1 MMTTPAV
8 APGFI
13 LFPAASRVPATEDV
27 ARGVKER
34 EEGRIGAAADAQG
47 EDMFV
52 REGFVR
58 EGVSFG
64 NKELTIE
71 TGRMAKQADGA
82 VVIRYGDTMVLVTAV
97 ASTAVRPGVDFMPLT
112 VDYLEKT
119 SAAGRIPGGYF
130 KREGRM
136 TEVEVL
142 TSRLI
147 DRPSRPLFPKGWR
160 FDTQVIAMVVST
172 DRENASDVLAMTGAS
187 CALLI
192 SDVPWAGPYA
202 GVRVGRVDGNFVV
215 NPTFAQR
222 EQADLDLVVAASRDA
237 IVMVEGGAGEVAED
251 VIVDALMF
259 AHEAAQPLI
268 DLQEKLRAAV
278 GKPKR
283 EFVPPT
289 KDPAI
294 VERVAALAGQKI
306 QAAMA
311 IREKHERYGALDAAG
326 AETLKALEGE
336 FPDRA
341 PEIGE
346 AFESAKKKHLR
357 ELVLDTGRRIDGRA
371 TNDIRTI
378 TCEVGVLPRTHGS
391 SLFTRGETQAL
402 VTTTLGTS
410 QDAQHIEGITGDIEK
425 RFMLHYNFPPFS
437 TGETKPLRGAS
448 RRETGHGHLAERAL
462 ARILPLEKDFP
473 YTIRIVSEILESNG
487 SSSMASVC
495 GGTLSLM
502 DGGVPI
508 KTPVAGI
515 AMGLIKEGER
525 VAVLSDILGDEDHLG
540 DMDFKICGSKAG
552 VTAVQMDIKIQG
564 LTREILDTALR
575 QAREGRMFILGK
587 MAEALAAPR
596 EDLSRYAPRIH
607 TLRVKPDQIR
617 EIIGPGGKTIRGIT
631 AQTGVSIEVEDDGT
645 VHIAS
650 PDGIAVKKAIDII
663 KGLTTEPEVGEFYMG
678 VVKRIAEFGA
688 FVEILPGTDG
698 LVHISELDEK
708 RVREVKDVCK
718 EGDEML
724 VKVIGIDRASGKIR
738 LSRRETLG
746 KTPDVV
752 HNFRAMAS

>member
-1 MMTTPAV
+1 
-8 APGFI
+8 
-13 LFPAASRVPATEDV
+13 
-27 ARGVKER
+27 
-34 EEGRIGAAADAQG
+34 
-47 EDMFV
+47 MFV
-52 REGFVR
+52 REGVN
-58 EGVSFG
+58 FG
-64 NKELTIE
+64 GKELSIE

-82 VVIRYGDTMVLVTAV
+82 VVVRYGDTMVLVTAV
-97 ASTAVRPGVDFMPLT
+97 ASSSVRPGVDFMPLT

-187 CALLI
+187 AALHL
-192 SDVPWAGPYA
+192 SDIPWAGPYA
-202 GVRVGRVDGNFVV
+202 GVRVGRVGGKLVV
-215 NPTFAQR
+215 NPTFGERAQS
-222 EQADLDLVVAASRDA
+222 DLDLVVACSRDA
-237 IVMVEGGAGEVAED
+237 IVMVEGSAGEVGED

-259 AHEAAQPLI
+259 AHKEVQPLI
-268 DLQEKLRAAV
+268 DLQEKLKAAV
-278 GKPKR
+278 GKTKR
-283 EFVPPT
+283 EFVPPV
-289 KDPAI
+289 KDPVI
-294 VERVAALAGQKI
+294 VAKVAELANQKI
-306 QAAMA
+306 ESAMA
-311 IREKHERYGALDAAG
+311 IRDKQQRYTALDAAG
-326 AETLKALEGE
+326 SETKEALATEFAERAGE
-336 FPDRA
+336 VS
-341 PEIGE
+341 E

-357 ELVLDTGRRIDGRA
+357 ELVLNTGRRIDGRA
-371 TNDIRTI
+371 TTDIRQI

-410 QDAQHIEGITGDIEK
+410 QDTQHIEGITGDIEK

-462 ARILPLEKDFP
+462 ARILPSDKDFP

-502 DGGVPI
+502 DAGVPI

-515 AMGLIKEGER
+515 AMGLIKEGDR

-552 VTAVQMDIKIQG
+552 ITAVQMDIKIQG
-564 LTREILDTALR
+564 LTREILETALR
-575 QAREGRMFILGK
+575 QAKDARVHILGK

-631 AQTGVSIEVEDDGT
+631 AQTGVAIEVEDDGT

-663 KGLTTEPEVGEFYMG
+663 KGLTTEPEVGEYYMG
-678 VVKRIAEFGA
+678 VVKRLAEFGA

-698 LVHISELDEK
+698 LVHISELDSK
-708 RVREVKDVCK
+708 RVNRVEDVCK
-718 EGDEML
+718 EGDEMM
-724 VKVIGIDRASGKIR
+724 VKVIAIDRASGKIR
-738 LSRRETLG
+738 LSRRATLG
-746 KTPDVV
+746 ENPDVV
-752 HNFRAMAS
+752 HNFRAVAAS

>member
-1 MMTTPAV
+1 MGDSM
-8 APGFI
+8 
-13 LFPAASRVPATEDV
+13 
-27 ARGVKER
+27 
-34 EEGRIGAAADAQG
+34 
-47 EDMFV
+47 
-52 REGFVR
+52 FVR

-64 NKELTIE
+64 GKELTIE

-82 VVIRYGDTMVLVTAV
+82 VVVRYGDTMVLVTAV
-97 ASTAVRPGVDFMPLT
+97 AASNVRPGVDFMPLT

-142 TSRLI
+142 TSRII

-172 DRENASDVLAMTGAS
+172 DRENASDVLAMVGAS
-187 CALLI
+187 CALHI
-192 SDVPWAGPYA
+192 SDVPWDGPYA
-202 GVRVGRVDGNFVV
+202 GVRVGRVNGQFVV

-222 EQADLDLVVAASRDA
+222 AEAELDLVVAANREA
-237 IVMVEGGAGEVAED
+237 IVMVEGSCAEVSED

-259 AHEAAQPLI
+259 AHKEAQALL

-278 GKPKR
+278 GRPKR
-283 EFVPPT
+283 EFTPPQ

-294 VERVAALAGQKI
+294 VARVGEVAGQKI
-306 QAAMA
+306 SAAMA
-311 IREKHERYGALDAAG
+311 IRDKHERYGALDAAG
-326 AETLKALEGE
+326 AQTVEALTPE
-336 FPDRA
+336 FPERA
-341 PEIGE
+341 AEIKE
-346 AFESAKKKHLR
+346 AYESAKKKHLR
-357 ELVLDTGRRIDGRA
+357 ELVLDTQRRIDGRGTA
-371 TNDIRTI
+371 DIRQI

-410 QDAQHIEGITGDIEK
+410 QDSQHIEGIIGDIEK
-425 RFMLHYNFPPFS
+425 RFLLHYNFPPFS

-462 ARILPLEKDFP
+462 ARILPPEKDFP
-473 YTIRIVSEILESNG
+473 SVVRIVSEILESNG

-502 DGGVPI
+502 DAGIPI

-515 AMGLIKEGER
+515 AMGLIKEGDR
-525 VAVLSDILGDEDHLG
+525 IAVLSDILGDEDHLG
-540 DMDFKICGSKAG
+540 DMDFKICGTKTG
-552 VTAVQMDIKIQG
+552 VTAVQMDIKIDG

-575 QAREGRMFILGK
+575 QAKDGRFHILGK

-596 EDLSRYAPRIH
+596 EEMSKYAPRIT

-631 AQTGVSIEVEDDGT
+631 AQTGVAIEVEDDGT

-650 PDGIAVKKAIDII
+650 PDGVAVKKAIDII
-663 KGLTTEPEVGEFYMG
+663 KGLTTEPEVGEFYLG
-678 VVKRIAEFGA
+678 VVKRLAEFGA

-708 RVREVKDVCK
+708 RVRTVQDVCK

-724 VKVIGIDRASGKIR
+724 VKVIGIDRATGKIR

-752 HNFRAMAS
+752 HNFRAVAS

>member
-1 MMTTPAV
+1 
-8 APGFI
+8 
-13 LFPAASRVPATEDV
+13 
-27 ARGVKER
+27 
-34 EEGRIGAAADAQG
+34 
-47 EDMFV
+47 MFV
-52 REGFVR
+52 REGVN
-58 EGVSFG
+58 FG
-64 NKELTIE
+64 GKELSIE
-71 TGRMAKQADGA
+71 TGRMAKQADGS
-82 VVIRYGDTMVLVTAV
+82 VVVRYGDTMVLVTAV
-97 ASTAVRPGVDFMPLT
+97 ASSSVRPGVDFMPLT

-187 CALLI
+187 MALHL
-192 SDVPWAGPYA
+192 SDIPWAGPYA
-202 GVRVGRVDGNFVV
+202 GVRVGRIEGKLVV
-215 NPTFAQR
+215 NPTFAER
-222 EQADLDLVVAASRDA
+222 ATSDLDLLVACSRDA
-237 IVMVEGGAGEVAED
+237 IVMVEGGAAELGED

-259 AHEAAQPLI
+259 AHQSAQPLI

-283 EFVPPT
+283 EFVPPV

-294 VERVAALAGQKI
+294 VDKVASLANQKI
-306 QAAMA
+306 EAAMA
-311 IREKHERYGALDAAG
+311 IRDKHERYAALDSAG
-326 AETLKALEGE
+326 AETKAALEAT
-336 FPDRA
+336 FPERGA
-341 PEIGE
+341 EVGE

-357 ELVLDTGRRIDGRA
+357 ELVLNTGRRIDGRA

-391 SLFTRGETQAL
+391 SLFTRGETQSL

-410 QDAQHIEGITGDIEK
+410 QDAQHIEALTGNIDK

-448 RRETGHGHLAERAL
+448 RREVGHGNLAERAI
-462 ARILPLEKDFP
+462 ARVLPSEKDFP

-495 GGTLSLM
+495 GGILSLM

-515 AMGLIKEGER
+515 AMGLIKEGDR

-540 DMDFKICGSKAG
+540 DMDFKICGSKLG

-564 LTREILDTALR
+564 LTREILETALR
-575 QAREGRMFILGK
+575 QAREGRVHILGK
-587 MAEALAAPR
+587 MAEALATHR
-596 EDLSRYAPRIH
+596 DDLSRYAPRIH

-663 KGLTTEPEVGEFYMG
+663 KGLTTEPEVGEYYLG
-678 VVKRIAEFGA
+678 VVKRLAEFGA
-688 FVEILPGTDG
+688 
-698 LVHISELDEK
+698 
-708 RVREVKDVCK
+708 
-718 EGDEML
+718 
-724 VKVIGIDRASGKIR
+724 
-738 LSRRETLG
+738 
-746 KTPDVV
+746 
-752 HNFRAMAS
+752 

>member
-1 MMTTPAV
+1 M
-8 APGFI
+8 
-13 LFPAASRVPATEDV
+13 
-27 ARGVKER
+27 
-34 EEGRIGAAADAQG
+34 Q
-47 EDMFV
+47 
-52 REGFVR
+52 FVR
-58 EGVSFG
+58 EGVNFG
-64 NKELTIE
+64 GKELSIE
-71 TGRMAKQADGA
+71 TGRMAKQADGS
-82 VVIRYGDTMVLVTAV
+82 VVVRYGDTMVLVTAV
-97 ASTAVRPGVDFMPLT
+97 ASSNVRPGVDFMPLT

-119 SAAGRIPGGYF
+119 SAAGKIPGGYF

-160 FDTQVIAMVVST
+160 FDTQVIAMVIST
-172 DRENASDVLAMTGAS
+172 DRENASDVLAMVGAS
-187 CALLI
+187 TALHL
-192 SDVPWAGPYA
+192 SDIPWAGPYA
-202 GVRVGRVDGNFVV
+202 GIRIGRVAGKFVV
-215 NPTFAQR
+215 NPTFADRAQSDI
-222 EQADLDLVVAASRDA
+222 DLMVAASRDA
-237 IVMVEGGAGEVAED
+237 IVMVEGGTAEVSED

-259 AHEAAQPLI
+259 AHKEAQPLI

-283 EFVPPT
+283 EFIPPV

-294 VERVAALAGQKI
+294 VSKVAELANQKI
-306 QAAMA
+306 EAAMA
-311 IREKHERYGALDAAG
+311 IRDKQQRYTALDAAG
-326 AETLKALEGE
+326 SEVKAALAEV
-336 FPDRA
+336 FPDRG
-341 PEIGE
+341 PEVSE

-357 ELVLDTGRRIDGRA
+357 ELVLNTGRRIDGRA
-371 TNDIRTI
+371 PADIRQI
-378 TCEVGVLPRTHGS
+378 TSEVGVLPRTHGS

-410 QDAQHIEGITGDIEK
+410 QDTQHIEGIIADFEK

-462 ARILPLEKDFP
+462 ARILPGEKEFP

-502 DGGVPI
+502 DAGVPI

-515 AMGLIKEGER
+515 AMGLIKEGDR
-525 VAVLSDILGDEDHLG
+525 VAILSDILGDEDHLG
-540 DMDFKICGSKAG
+540 DMDFKICGSKQG

-564 LTREILDTALR
+564 LTREILENALR
-575 QAREGRMFILGK
+575 QAKDARLYILGK
-587 MAEALAAPR
+587 MAEALSVPR
-596 EDLSRYAPRIH
+596 DDLSRYSPRIH
-607 TLRVKPDQIR
+607 TLQVKPDQIR

-678 VVKRIAEFGA
+678 VVKRLAEFGA

-698 LVHISELDEK
+698 LVHISELDAQ
-708 RVREVKDVCK
+708 RVRTVQDICK

-724 VKVIGIDRASGKIR
+724 VKVIGIDRATGKIR
-738 LSRRETLG
+738 LSRKEAIG

-752 HNFRAMAS
+752 HNFRAAAAS

>member
-1 MMTTPAV
+1 V
-8 APGFI
+8 N
-13 LFPAASRVPATEDV
+13 
-27 ARGVKER
+27 
-34 EEGRIGAAADAQG
+34 
-47 EDMFV
+47 
-52 REGFVR
+52 
-58 EGVSFG
+58 FG
-64 NKELTIE
+64 GKELSIE

-82 VVIRYGDTMVLVTAV
+82 VVVRYGDTMVLVTAV
-97 ASTAVRPGVDFMPLT
+97 ASSSVRPGVDFMPLT

-187 CALLI
+187 MALHL
-192 SDVPWAGPYA
+192 SDIPWAGPYA
-202 GVRVGRVDGNFVV
+202 GVRVGRIEGKLVV
-215 NPTFAQR
+215 NPTFAER
-222 EQADLDLVVAASRDA
+222 AMSDLDLIVACNRDA
-237 IVMVEGGAGEVAED
+237 IVMVEGSGGEVGED

-259 AHEAAQPLI
+259 AHKECQPLI

-283 EFVPPT
+283 EFVPPV
-289 KDPAI
+289 KDPVI
-294 VERVAALAGQKI
+294 VGKVAELANQKI
-306 QAAMA
+306 EAAMA
-311 IREKHERYGALDAAG
+311 IRDKQQRYAALDAAG
-326 AETLKALEGE
+326 SETKAALATEFAE
-336 FPDRA
+336 RA
-341 PEIGE
+341 AEVSE
-346 AFESAKKKHLR
+346 AYESAKKKHLR
-357 ELVLDTGRRIDGRA
+357 ELVLNTGRRIDGRA
-371 TNDIRTI
+371 PADIRQI
-378 TCEVGVLPRTHGS
+378 TSEVGVLPRTHGS
-391 SLFTRGETQAL
+391 ALFTRGETQAL

-410 QDAQHIEGITGDIEK
+410 QDTQHIEGITGDIEK

-462 ARILPLEKDFP
+462 ARILPSDKDFP

-495 GGTLSLM
+495 GGTLCLM
-502 DGGVPI
+502 DAGVPI

-515 AMGLIKEGER
+515 AMGLIKEGDR

-540 DMDFKICGSKAG
+540 DMDFKICGSKTG
-552 VTAVQMDIKIQG
+552 ITAVQMDIKIQG
-564 LTREILDTALR
+564 LTREILETALR
-575 QAREGRMFILGK
+575 QAKDARMFILGK

-631 AQTGVSIEVEDDGT
+631 AQTGVAIEVEDDGT

-663 KGLTTEPEVGEFYMG
+663 KGLTTEPEVGEYYMG
-678 VVKRIAEFGA
+678 VVKRLAEFGA

-698 LVHISELDEK
+698 LVHISELDSK
-708 RVREVKDVCK
+708 RVNRVEDVCK
-718 EGDEML
+718 EGDEMV
-724 VKVIGIDRASGKIR
+724 VKVIAIDRATGKIR
-738 LSRRETLG
+738 LSRRATLG
-746 KTPDVV
+746 ENPEVV
-752 HNFRAMAS
+752 HNFRAVAAS

>member
-1 MMTTPAV
+1 
-8 APGFI
+8 
-13 LFPAASRVPATEDV
+13 
-27 ARGVKER
+27 
-34 EEGRIGAAADAQG
+34 
-47 EDMFV
+47 MFV
-52 REGFVR
+52 REGVN
-58 EGVSFG
+58 FG
-64 NKELTIE
+64 GKELSIE

-82 VVIRYGDTMVLVTAV
+82 VVVRYGDTMVLVTAV
-97 ASTAVRPGVDFMPLT
+97 ASSSVRPGVDFMPLT

-187 CALLI
+187 MALHL
-192 SDVPWAGPYA
+192 SDIPWAGPYA
-202 GVRVGRVDGNFVV
+202 GVRVGRIEGKLVV
-215 NPTFAQR
+215 NPTFAER
-222 EQADLDLVVAASRDA
+222 ATSDLDLIVACNRDA
-237 IVMVEGGAGEVAED
+237 IVMVEGSGGEVGEE

-259 AHEAAQPLI
+259 AHKEVQPLI

-283 EFVPPT
+283 EFAPPA
-289 KDPAI
+289 KDPVI
-294 VERVAALAGQKI
+294 VAKVAELANQKI
-306 QAAMA
+306 EAAMA
-311 IREKHERYGALDAAG
+311 IRDKQQRYAALDAAG
-326 AETLKALEGE
+326 SETKEALATEFAERAGE
-336 FPDRA
+336 VS
-341 PEIGE
+341 E

-357 ELVLDTGRRIDGRA
+357 ELVLNTGRRIDGRA
-371 TNDIRTI
+371 TTDIRQI
-378 TCEVGVLPRTHGS
+378 TSEVGVLPRTHGS
-391 SLFTRGETQAL
+391 ALFTRGETQAL

-410 QDAQHIEGITGDIEK
+410 QDTQHIEGITGDIEK

-462 ARILPLEKDFP
+462 ARILPSDKDFP

-502 DGGVPI
+502 DAGVPI

-515 AMGLIKEGER
+515 AMGLIKEGDR

-540 DMDFKICGSKAG
+540 DMDFKICGSKTG
-552 VTAVQMDIKIQG
+552 ITAVQMDIKIQG
-564 LTREILDTALR
+564 LTREILESALR
-575 QAREGRMFILGK
+575 QAKDARIFILGK
-587 MAEALAAPR
+587 MTEALAAPR

-631 AQTGVSIEVEDDGT
+631 AQTGVAIEVEDDGT

-663 KGLTTEPEVGEFYMG
+663 KGLTTEPEVGEYYMG
-678 VVKRIAEFGA
+678 VVKRLAEFGA

-698 LVHISELDEK
+698 LVHISELDSK
-708 RVREVKDVCK
+708 RVNRVEDVCK
-718 EGDEML
+718 EGDEMM
-724 VKVIGIDRASGKIR
+724 VKVIAIDRATGKIR
-738 LSRRETLG
+738 LSRRATLG
-746 KTPDVV
+746 ENPDVV
-752 HNFRAMAS
+752 HNFRAVAAS

>member
-1 MMTTPAV
+1 
-8 APGFI
+8 
-13 LFPAASRVPATEDV
+13 
-27 ARGVKER
+27 
-34 EEGRIGAAADAQG
+34 
-47 EDMFV
+47 MFV
-52 REGFVR
+52 REGVN
-58 EGVSFG
+58 FG
-64 NKELTIE
+64 GKELSIE

-82 VVIRYGDTMVLVTAV
+82 VVVRYGDTMVLVTAV
-97 ASTAVRPGVDFMPLT
+97 ASSSIRPGVDFMPLT

-187 CALLI
+187 MALHL
-192 SDVPWAGPYA
+192 SDIPWAGPYA
-202 GVRVGRVDGNFVV
+202 GVRVGRIEGKLVV
-215 NPTFAQR
+215 NPTFAER
-222 EQADLDLVVAASRDA
+222 ALSDLDLLVACSRDA
-237 IVMVEGGAGEVAED
+237 IVMVEGGAAELGED

-259 AHEAAQPLI
+259 AHQSAQPLI

-283 EFVPPT
+283 EFVPPV

-294 VERVAALAGQKI
+294 VDKVASLANQKI
-306 QAAMA
+306 EAAMA
-311 IREKHERYGALDAAG
+311 IRDKHERYAALDSAG
-326 AETLKALEGE
+326 AETKAALEGT
-336 FPDRA
+336 FPDRGA
-341 PEIGE
+341 EVGE
-346 AFESAKKKHLR
+346 AYESAKKKHLR
-357 ELVLDTGRRIDGRA
+357 ELVLTTGRRIDGRA
-371 TNDIRTI
+371 PSDIRAI

-391 SLFTRGETQAL
+391 SLFTRGETQSL

-410 QDAQHIEGITGDIEK
+410 QDAQHIEALTGNIDK

-448 RRETGHGHLAERAL
+448 RREVGHGNLAERAI
-462 ARILPLEKDFP
+462 ARVLPSEKDFP

-495 GGTLSLM
+495 GGILSLL

-508 KTPVAGI
+508 KTAVAGI
-515 AMGLIKEGER
+515 AMGLIKEGDR

-540 DMDFKICGSKAG
+540 DMDFKICGSKQG

-564 LTREILDTALR
+564 LTREILETALR
-575 QAREGRMFILGK
+575 QAREGRIHILGK
-587 MAEALAAPR
+587 MSEALPTHR
-596 EDLSRYAPRIH
+596 DDLSRYAPRIH
-607 TLRVKPDQIR
+607 TLQVKPDQIR

-663 KGLTTEPEVGEFYMG
+663 KGLTTEPEVGEYYMG
-678 VVKRIAEFGA
+678 VVKRLAEFGA

-698 LVHISELDEK
+698 LVHISELDSK
-708 RVREVKDVCK
+708 RVNRVEDVCK
-718 EGDEML
+718 EGDEMV
-724 VKVIGIDRASGKIR
+724 VKVIAIDRATGKIR
-738 LSRRETLG
+738 LSRRAVIGEN
-746 KTPDVV
+746 PEVV
-752 HNFRAMAS
+752 HNFRVVAAS

>member
-1 MMTTPAV
+1 
-8 APGFI
+8 
-13 LFPAASRVPATEDV
+13 
-27 ARGVKER
+27 
-34 EEGRIGAAADAQG
+34 
-47 EDMFV
+47 MFV
-52 REGFVR
+52 REGVN
-58 EGVSFG
+58 FG
-64 NKELTIE
+64 GKELSIE

-82 VVIRYGDTMVLVTAV
+82 VVVRYGDTMVLVTAV
-97 ASTAVRPGVDFMPLT
+97 ASMGVRPGVDFMPLT

-172 DRENASDVLAMTGAS
+172 DRENGSDVLAMTGAS
-187 CALLI
+187 TALHL
-192 SDVPWAGPYA
+192 SDIPFAGPYA
-202 GVRVGRVDGNFVV
+202 GVRVGRIDGKFVI
-215 NPTFAQR
+215 NPTFAER
-222 EQADLDLVVAASRDA
+222 ATSDLDLIVAASRDA
-237 IVMVEGGAGEVAED
+237 IVMVEGGCAEVTED

-259 AHEAAQPLI
+259 AHKEAQPLI
-268 DLQEKLRAAV
+268 DLQDKLRAAV

-283 EFVPPT
+283 EFVPPA
-289 KDPAI
+289 KDPVI
-294 VERVAALAGQKI
+294 VAKVAEIANQKI
-306 QAAMA
+306 EAAMA
-311 IREKHERYGALDAAG
+311 IRDKHERYAALDAAG
-326 AETLKALEGE
+326 GETKTALAET
-336 FPDRA
+336 FPDRGA
-341 PEIGE
+341 EVGE
-346 AFESAKKKHLR
+346 AYESAKKKHLR
-357 ELVLDTGRRIDGRA
+357 ELVLNTGKRIDGRA
-371 TNDIRTI
+371 GADIRQI
-378 TCEVGVLPRTHGS
+378 TCEAGVLPRTHGS
-391 SLFTRGETQAL
+391 ALFTRGETQAL

-410 QDAQHIEGITGDIEK
+410 QDAQHIEALTGNIDK
-425 RFMLHYNFPPFS
+425 RFLLHYNFPPFS

-448 RRETGHGHLAERAL
+448 RREVGHGNLAERAI
-462 ARILPLEKDFP
+462 ARVLPTEKEFP
-473 YTIRIVSEILESNG
+473 YVIRIVSEILESNG

-495 GGTLSLM
+495 GGILSLM

-515 AMGLIKEGER
+515 AMGLIKEGDR

-540 DMDFKICGSKAG
+540 DMDFKICGTKTG

-564 LTREILDTALR
+564 LTREILETALR
-575 QAREGRMFILGK
+575 QARDGRIHILAK

-596 EDLSRYAPRIH
+596 EDLSMFAPRIH
-607 TLRVKPDQIR
+607 TLQVKPDQIR

-663 KGLTTEPEVGEFYMG
+663 KGLTTEPEMGEFYMG
-678 VVKRIAEFGA
+678 VVKRLADFGC

-708 RVREVKDVCK
+708 RVNVVRDICK

-724 VKVIGIDRASGKIR
+724 VKVIGIDRATGKIR

-752 HNFRAMAS
+752 HNFRTAAS

>member
-1 MMTTPAV
+1 
-8 APGFI
+8 
-13 LFPAASRVPATEDV
+13 
-27 ARGVKER
+27 
-34 EEGRIGAAADAQG
+34 
-47 EDMFV
+47 MFV
-52 REGFVR
+52 REGVN
-58 EGVSFG
+58 FG
-64 NKELTIE
+64 GKELSIE
-71 TGRMAKQADGA
+71 TGRMAKQADGS
-82 VVIRYGDTMVLVTAV
+82 VVVRYGDTMVLVTAV
-97 ASTAVRPGVDFMPLT
+97 ASGSVRPGVDFMPLT

-172 DRENASDVLAMTGAS
+172 DRENPSDVLAMTGAS
-187 CALLI
+187 AALHL
-192 SDVPWAGPYA
+192 SDIPWAGPYA
-202 GVRVGRVDGNFVV
+202 GVRVGRVDGQLVI
-215 NPTFAQR
+215 NPTFAGR
-222 EQADLDLVVAASRDA
+222 DKSELDLLVACSRDA
-237 IVMVEGGAGEVAED
+237 IVMVEGSADELGED
-251 VIVDALMF
+251 VLVDALMF
-259 AHEAAQPLI
+259 AHQQAQPLI
-268 DLQEKLRAAV
+268 DLQDKLRAAV
-278 GKPKR
+278 GRVKR
-283 EFVPPT
+283 EFTPPA

-294 VERVAALAGQKI
+294 VAKVGELANQKI
-306 QAAMA
+306 EAAMA
-311 IREKHERYGALDAAG
+311 IREKHERYAALDAAG
-326 AETLKALEGE
+326 SETKLALAEA
-336 FPDRA
+336 FPERGA
-341 PEIGE
+341 EIGE

-357 ELVLDTGRRIDGRA
+357 ELVLNTGRRIDGRG
-371 TNDIRTI
+371 TGDIRQI

-410 QDAQHIEGITGDIEK
+410 QDTQHIEGIIGDIEK
-425 RFMLHYNFPPFS
+425 RFLLHYNFPPFS

-448 RRETGHGHLAERAL
+448 RREVGHGHLAERAI
-462 ARILPLEKDFP
+462 AKVLPSEKDFP

-495 GGTLSLM
+495 GGILSLM

-515 AMGLIKEGER
+515 AMGLIKEGDR

-540 DMDFKICGSKAG
+540 DMDFKICGTKTG

-564 LTREILDTALR
+564 LTREILETALR
-575 QAREGRMFILGK
+575 QAREGRIFILGE
-587 MAEALAAPR
+587 MAQALAAPR
-596 EDLSRYAPRIH
+596 EDLSKFAPRIH
-607 TLRVKPDQIR
+607 TMQVKPDQIR

-631 AQTGVSIEVEDDGT
+631 AQTGVAIEVEDDGT

-663 KGLTTEPEVGEFYMG
+663 KGLTTEPELGEFYMG
-678 VVKRIAEFGA
+678 VVKRLADFGA

-698 LVHISELDEK
+698 LVHISELDQK
-708 RVREVKDVCK
+708 RVGAVQDICK

-724 VKVIGIDRASGKIR
+724 VKVIGIDRATGKIR
-738 LSRRETLG
+738 LSRKEAMG
-746 KTPDVV
+746 KTPEVV
-752 HNFRAMAS
+752 HNFRATAS

>member
-1 MMTTPAV
+1 
-8 APGFI
+8 
-13 LFPAASRVPATEDV
+13 
-27 ARGVKER
+27 
-34 EEGRIGAAADAQG
+34 
-47 EDMFV
+47 MFV
-52 REGFVR
+52 REGVN
-58 EGVSFG
+58 FG
-64 NKELTIE
+64 GKELSIE
-71 TGRMAKQADGA
+71 TGRMAKQADGS
-82 VVIRYGDTMVLVTAV
+82 VVVRYGDTMVLVTAV
-97 ASTAVRPGVDFMPLT
+97 ASSSIRPGVDFMPLT

-187 CALLI
+187 TALHL
-192 SDVPWAGPYA
+192 SDIPWAGPYA
-202 GVRVGRVDGNFVV
+202 GVRVGRVEGKLVV
-215 NPTFAQR
+215 NPTFAER
-222 EQADLDLVVAASRDA
+222 GNSDLDLVVACSRDA
-237 IVMVEGGAGEVAED
+237 IVMVEGSAGEVGEE

-259 AHEAAQPLI
+259 AHKEVQPLI
-268 DLQEKLRAAV
+268 DLQEKLKAAV
-278 GKPKR
+278 GKTKR
-283 EFVPPT
+283 EFVPPA
-289 KDPAI
+289 KDPVI
-294 VERVAALAGQKI
+294 VSKVAALANQKI
-306 QAAMA
+306 EAAMA
-311 IREKHERYGALDAAG
+311 IRDKQQRYAALDAAG
-326 AETLKALEGE
+326 SETKEALATEFAE
-336 FPDRA
+336 RA
-341 PEIGE
+341 PEVSE

-357 ELVLDTGRRIDGRA
+357 ELVLNTGRRIDGRA
-371 TNDIRTI
+371 TTDIRQI

-410 QDAQHIEGITGDIEK
+410 QDTQHIEGIIGDIEK

-462 ARILPLEKDFP
+462 ARILPSDKDFP

-502 DGGVPI
+502 DAGVPI
-508 KTPVAGI
+508 KTAVAGI
-515 AMGLIKEGER
+515 AMGLIKEGDR

-540 DMDFKICGSKAG
+540 DMDFKICGTKTG

-564 LTREILDTALR
+564 LTREILETALR
-575 QAREGRMFILGK
+575 QAKDARVHILGK
-587 MAEALAAPR
+587 MAEALATHR
-596 EDLSRYAPRIH
+596 DDLSRYAPRIH

-631 AQTGVSIEVEDDGT
+631 AQTGVAIEVEDDGT

-663 KGLTTEPEVGEFYMG
+663 KGLTTEPEVGEYYMG
-678 VVKRIAEFGA
+678 VVKRLAEFGA

-698 LVHISELDEK
+698 LVHISELDSK
-708 RVREVKDVCK
+708 RVNRVEDVCK

-724 VKVIGIDRASGKIR
+724 VKVIAIDRATGKIR
-738 LSRRETLG
+738 LSRRATLG
-746 KTPDVV
+746 ENPEVV
-752 HNFRAMAS
+752 HNFRAVAAS

>member
-1 MMTTPAV
+1 M
-8 APGFI
+8 
-13 LFPAASRVPATEDV
+13 
-27 ARGVKER
+27 
-34 EEGRIGAAADAQG
+34 
-47 EDMFV
+47 
-52 REGFVR
+52 FVR

-64 NKELTIE
+64 GKELSIE

-82 VVIRYGDTMVLVTAV
+82 VVVRYGDTMVLVTAV
-97 ASTAVRPGVDFMPLT
+97 ASGSVRPGVDFMPLT

-172 DRENASDVLAMTGAS
+172 DRENCSDVLAMTGAS
-187 CALLI
+187 VALHL
-192 SDVPWAGPYA
+192 SDIPWAGPYA
-202 GVRVGRVDGNFVV
+202 GVRVGRINGQLVI
-215 NPTFAQR
+215 NPTFSDR
-222 EQADLDLVVAASRDA
+222 DKSELDLVVACSRDA
-237 IVMVEGGAGEVAED
+237 IVMVEGSAAELGED
-251 VIVDALMF
+251 VLVDALMF
-259 AHEAAQPLI
+259 AHQQAQPLI
-268 DLQEKLRAAV
+268 DLQDKLRAAV
-278 GKPKR
+278 GKTKR
-283 EFVPPT
+283 EFVPPQ
-289 KDPAI
+289 KDPEI
-294 VERVAALAGQKI
+294 VSKVGELANQKI
-306 QAAMA
+306 EAAMA
-311 IREKHERYGALDAAG
+311 IREKHQRYAALDAAG
-326 AETLKALEGE
+326 TETKEALAAT
-336 FPDRA
+336 FPDRGG
-341 PEIGE
+341 EVGE

-357 ELVLDTGRRIDGRA
+357 ELVLNTSRRIDGRA
-371 TNDIRTI
+371 PADIRQI
-378 TCEVGVLPRTHGS
+378 TCEAGVLPRTHGS
-391 SLFTRGETQAL
+391 ALFTRGETQAL

-410 QDAQHIEGITGDIEK
+410 QDTQHIEGITGDIEK
-425 RFMLHYNFPPFS
+425 RFLLHYNFPPFS

-448 RRETGHGHLAERAL
+448 RREVGHGHLAERAI
-462 ARILPLEKDFP
+462 ARVLPTEKEFP

-495 GGTLSLM
+495 GGILSLM

-515 AMGLIKEGER
+515 AMGLIKEGDR

-540 DMDFKICGSKAG
+540 DMDFKICGTKTG

-564 LTREILDTALR
+564 LTREILETALR
-575 QAREGRMFILGK
+575 QARDGRIFILGK

-596 EDLSRYAPRIH
+596 EDLSKFAPRIH
-607 TLRVKPDQIR
+607 TLQVKPDQIR

-631 AQTGVSIEVEDDGT
+631 AQTGVAIEVEDDGT

-678 VVKRIAEFGA
+678 VVKRLAEFGA

-708 RVREVKDVCK
+708 RVRAVQDICK

-738 LSRRETLG
+738 LSRREALG

>member
-1 MMTTPAV
+1 
-8 APGFI
+8 
-13 LFPAASRVPATEDV
+13 
-27 ARGVKER
+27 
-34 EEGRIGAAADAQG
+34 
-47 EDMFV
+47 MFV
-52 REGFVR
+52 REGVN
-58 EGVSFG
+58 FG
-64 NKELTIE
+64 GKELSIE
-71 TGRMAKQADGA
+71 TGRMAKQADGS
-82 VVIRYGDTMVLVTAV
+82 VVVRYGDTVVLVTAV
-97 ASTAVRPGVDFMPLT
+97 ASSTIRPGVDFMPLT

-119 SAAGRIPGGYF
+119 YAGGRVPGGYF

-187 CALLI
+187 SALHF
-192 SDVPWAGPYA
+192 SDIPWAGPYA
-202 GVRVGRVDGNFVV
+202 GVRVGRVEGHLVV

-222 EQADLDLVVAASRDA
+222 ATSDLDLIVACNRDA
-237 IVMVEGGAGEVAED
+237 IVMVEGGGGEVSEE

-259 AHEAAQPLI
+259 AHKEVQPLI

-283 EFVPPT
+283 EFIPPA
-289 KDPAI
+289 KDPVI
-294 VERVAALAGQKI
+294 VSKVAQLANQKI
-306 QAAMA
+306 EAAMA
-311 IREKHERYGALDAAG
+311 IRDKQQRYAALDAAG
-326 AETLKALEGE
+326 GETKAALLEE

-341 PEIGE
+341 PEVSE

-357 ELVLDTGRRIDGRA
+357 ELVLNTGRRIDGRA
-371 TNDIRTI
+371 TTDIRQI
-378 TCEVGVLPRTHGS
+378 TSEVGVLPRTHGS

-410 QDAQHIEGITGDIEK
+410 QDTQHIEGIIGDIEK

-462 ARILPLEKDFP
+462 ARILPSDKDFP

-495 GGTLSLM
+495 GGTLALM
-502 DGGVPI
+502 DAGVPI
-508 KTPVAGI
+508 KTQVAGI
-515 AMGLIKEGER
+515 AMGLIKEGDR

-552 VTAVQMDIKIQG
+552 ITAVQMDIKIQG
-564 LTREILDTALR
+564 LTREILESALR
-575 QAREGRMFILGK
+575 QAKDARLFILGK

-631 AQTGVSIEVEDDGT
+631 AQTGVAIEVEDDGT

-650 PDGIAVKKAIDII
+650 PDGIAVQKAIDII
-663 KGLTTEPEVGEFYMG
+663 KGLTTEPEMGEYYMG
-678 VVKRIAEFGA
+678 VVKRLAEFGA

-698 LVHISELDEK
+698 LVHISELDSK
-708 RVREVKDVCK
+708 RVNRVEDVCK

-724 VKVIGIDRASGKIR
+724 VKVIGIDRATGKIR
-738 LSRRETLG
+738 LSRRATIGE
-746 KTPDVV
+746 TPDVV
-752 HNFRAMAS
+752 HNFRAVAAS

>member
-1 MMTTPAV
+1 M
-8 APGFI
+8 
-13 LFPAASRVPATEDV
+13 
-27 ARGVKER
+27 
-34 EEGRIGAAADAQG
+34 
-47 EDMFV
+47 
-52 REGFVR
+52 FVR
-58 EGVSFG
+58 EGVSLAG
-64 NKELTIE
+64 RELTIE
-71 TGRMAKQADGA
+71 TGRMAKQADGS
-82 VVIRYGDTMVLVTAV
+82 VVIRQGDTMVLVTAV
-97 ASTAVRPGVDFMPLT
+97 ASAGIRPGIDFMPLT

-119 SAAGRIPGGYF
+119 SAAGKIPGGYF

-160 FDTQVIAMVVST
+160 FDTQIIAMVVST
-172 DRENASDVLAMTGAS
+172 DREYASDVLAMTGAS
-187 CALLI
+187 CALMI
-192 SDVPWAGPYA
+192 SDIPWAGPYA
-202 GVRVGRVDGNFVV
+202 GVRVGRINGQFVV
-215 NPTFAQR
+215 NPTFTERQSS
-222 EQADLDLVVAASRDA
+222 DVDLVVACSRDA
-237 IVMVEGGAGEVAED
+237 IVMVEGGLAEVAES

-259 AHEAAQPLI
+259 AHKEAQPLL

-283 EFVPPT
+283 EFIPPA

-294 VERVAALAGQKI
+294 VDRVSALATEKI
-306 QAAMA
+306 QTAMA
-311 IREKHERYGALDAAG
+311 IREKQERYAALDACG
-326 AETLKALEGE
+326 GEVKTALSGE
-336 FPDRA
+336 FPDRG
-341 PEIGE
+341 GE
-346 AFESAKKKHLR
+346 VGEVFESMKKKHLR
-357 ELVLDTGRRIDGRA
+357 ELVLSTGRRIDGRG
-371 TNDIRTI
+371 TTDIRQI
-378 TCEVGVLPRTHGS
+378 TSEAGVLPRTHGS
-391 SLFTRGETQAL
+391 ALFTRGETQAL
-402 VTTTLGTS
+402 VTTTLGTK
-410 QDAQHIEGITGDIEK
+410 QDVQHIEALTGDIDK

-462 ARILPLEKDFP
+462 ARILPTEKEFP
-473 YTIRIVSEILESNG
+473 YVIRIVSEILESNG

-502 DGGVPI
+502 DAGVPI

-515 AMGLIKEGER
+515 AMGLIKEGDR

-540 DMDFKICGSKAG
+540 DMDFKICGSRAG

-564 LTREILDTALR
+564 LTREILETALS
-575 QAREGRMFILGK
+575 QARDARLHILGK

-596 EDLSRYAPRIH
+596 PELSLHAPRIT
-607 TLRVKPDQIR
+607 TLQVKPDQIR

-631 AQTGVSIEVEDDGT
+631 AQTGVAIEVEDDGT

-663 KGLTTEPEVGEFYMG
+663 KGLTTEPEVGEFYLG
-678 VVKRIAEFGA
+678 VVKRLAEFGA

-708 RVREVKDVCK
+708 RVRAVQDICK

-724 VKVIGIDRASGKIR
+724 VKVIGIDRATGKIR
-738 LSRRETLG
+738 LSRRETIG
-746 KTPDVV
+746 KTPDVI
-752 HNFRAMAS
+752 HNFRAVAS

>member
-1 MMTTPAV
+1 
-8 APGFI
+8 
-13 LFPAASRVPATEDV
+13 
-27 ARGVKER
+27 
-34 EEGRIGAAADAQG
+34 
-47 EDMFV
+47 MFV
-52 REGFVR
+52 REGVN
-58 EGVSFG
+58 FG
-64 NKELTIE
+64 GKELSIE
-71 TGRMAKQADGA
+71 TGRMAKQADGS

-97 ASTAVRPGVDFMPLT
+97 ASGSVRPGVDFMPLT

-172 DRENASDVLAMTGAS
+172 DRENPSDVLAMTGAS
-187 CALLI
+187 CALHL
-192 SDVPWAGPYA
+192 SDIPWAGPYA
-202 GVRVGRVDGNFVV
+202 GVRVGRVDGQLVI
-215 NPTFAQR
+215 NPTFAAR
-222 EQADLDLVVAASRDA
+222 EKSEMDLLVACSREA
-237 IVMVEGGAGEVAED
+237 IVMVEGGASELSED
-251 VIVDALMF
+251 VLVDALMF
-259 AHEAAQPLI
+259 AHQQAQPLI
-268 DLQEKLRAAV
+268 DLQDKLRAAV
-278 GKPKR
+278 GKLKR
-283 EFVPPT
+283 EFTPPA

-294 VERVAALAGQKI
+294 VAKVGELANQKI
-306 QAAMA
+306 EAAMA
-311 IREKHERYGALDAAG
+311 IREKHERYAALDAAG
-326 AETLKALEGE
+326 SETKAALAEA
-336 FPDRA
+336 FPDRGG
-341 PEIGE
+341 EIAE
-346 AFESAKKKHLR
+346 VFESAKKKHLR
-357 ELVLDTGRRIDGRA
+357 ELVLNTGHRIDGRG
-371 TNDIRTI
+371 TSDIRQI

-410 QDAQHIEGITGDIEK
+410 QDTQHIEGIIGDIEK
-425 RFMLHYNFPPFS
+425 RFLLHYNFPPFS

-448 RRETGHGHLAERAL
+448 RREVGHGHLAERAI
-462 ARILPLEKDFP
+462 AKVLPSEKDFP

-495 GGTLSLM
+495 GGILSLM

-515 AMGLIKEGER
+515 AMGLIKEGDR

-540 DMDFKICGSKAG
+540 DMDFKICGTKTG

-564 LTREILDTALR
+564 LTREILETALR
-575 QAREGRMFILGK
+575 QAREGRLFILGK

-596 EDLSRYAPRIH
+596 EDLSKFAPRIH
-607 TLRVKPDQIR
+607 TMQVKPDQIR

-631 AQTGVSIEVEDDGT
+631 AQTGVAIEVEDDGT

-663 KGLTTEPEVGEFYMG
+663 KGLTTEPELGEFYMG
-678 VVKRIAEFGA
+678 VVKRLADFGA

-698 LVHISELDEK
+698 LVHISELDQK
-708 RVREVKDVCK
+708 RVGAVQDICK

-724 VKVIGIDRASGKIR
+724 VKVIGIDRATDKIR
-738 LSRRETLG
+738 LSRKEAMG
-746 KTPDVV
+746 KTPEVV
-752 HNFRAMAS
+752 HNFRATAS

>member
-1 MMTTPAV
+1 
-8 APGFI
+8 
-13 LFPAASRVPATEDV
+13 
-27 ARGVKER
+27 
-34 EEGRIGAAADAQG
+34 
-47 EDMFV
+47 MFV
-52 REGFVR
+52 REGVI
-58 EGVSFG
+58 FG
-64 NKELTIE
+64 GKELTIE

-82 VVIRYGDTMVLVTAV
+82 VVVRYGDTMVLVTAV
-97 ASTAVRPGVDFMPLT
+97 AASSIRPGVDFMPLT

-172 DRENASDVLAMTGAS
+172 DRENASDVLAMVGAS
-187 CALLI
+187 CALHI
-192 SDVPWAGPYA
+192 SDVPWDGPYA
-202 GVRVGRVDGNFVV
+202 GVRVGRVDGQFVV

-222 EQADLDLVVAASRDA
+222 ATADLDLVVAANRDA
-237 IVMVEGGAGEVAED
+237 IVMVEGSCAEVSED

-259 AHEAAQPLI
+259 AHKEAQALI

-278 GKPKR
+278 GRPKR
-283 EFVPPT
+283 AFTPPE

-294 VERVAALAGQKI
+294 VARVAEVAGQKI
-306 QAAMA
+306 SAAMG
-311 IREKHERYGALDAAG
+311 IRDKHERYGALDAAG
-326 AETLKALEGE
+326 AQTVEALTPE
-336 FPDRA
+336 FPERA
-341 PEIGE
+341 PEIKE
-346 AFESAKKKHLR
+346 AYESAKKKHLR
-357 ELVLDTGRRIDGRA
+357 ELVLDTKFRIDGRG
-371 TNDIRTI
+371 TSDIRNI
-378 TCEVGVLPRTHGS
+378 TCEVGVLPRPHGS

-402 VTTTLGTS
+402 VTVTLGTS
-410 QDAQHIEGITGDIEK
+410 QDTQHIEGIIGDIEK
-425 RFMLHYNFPPFS
+425 RFLLHYNFPPFS

-462 ARILPLEKDFP
+462 ARILPDEKSFP
-473 YTIRIVSEILESNG
+473 YVVRIVSEILESNG

-502 DGGVPI
+502 DAGVPI

-515 AMGLIKEGER
+515 AMGLIKEGDR
-525 VAVLSDILGDEDHLG
+525 IAVLSDILGDEDHLG
-540 DMDFKICGSKAG
+540 DMDFKICGTKTG
-552 VTAVQMDIKIQG
+552 VTAVQMDIKIDG

-575 QAREGRMFILGK
+575 QAKDGRFHILGK

-596 EDLSRYAPRIH
+596 EEMSPYAPRIH

-631 AQTGVSIEVEDDGT
+631 AQTGVAIEVEDDGT

-663 KGLTTEPEVGEFYMG
+663 KGLTTEPEVGEYYMG
-678 VVKRIAEFGA
+678 VVKRLAEFGA

-698 LVHISELDEK
+698 LVHISELDSK
-708 RVREVKDVCK
+708 RVQTVQDVCK

-724 VKVIGIDRASGKIR
+724 VKVIAIDRQTGKIR
-738 LSRRETLG
+738 LSRRATLG
-746 KTPDVV
+746 ENPEVV
-752 HNFRAMAS
+752 HNFRIQPS